1 VPRIHSSGSRG
12 EPHTMTD
19 SETWKRAEDLYHAAL
34 EQEEERR
41 RLPGTGVR
49 RGRDA
54 AAGGEVA
61 SGIRPDCQ
69 ALPGVASGRS
79 GHTGT
84 EVRGCWRRA
93 APVALRDRVPAS
105 VRGDGRGLPVRRT
118 CSTSASA
125 RPRRKA
131 SARPRDPPRRRVR
144 RELGRAGEL
153 GLSGLLSVTPGPHGG
168 DRSVWHGLAPAAV
181 SVDSHAKPATD
192 DRAQGLGV
200 LRTPEVPREER
211 TNASLFPGGALPP
224 IQFPIRR
231 FERPVEQAKPI
242 PPRHRLPAR
251 RLVALGRQA
260 VAQEQKKTNCQ

>member
-1 VPRIHSSGSRG
+1 MPRIHSSGSRG

-125 RPRRKA
+125 PPPRTSLRP
-131 SARPRDPPRRRVR
+131 SARSSASPSAARVGARRRAGTERIAQRHARAPWGGPVR
-144 RELGRAGEL
+144 LARARARSGVSRQPRQTSHRRPSPRARSAPHPRSAARGADECVTIPRGR
-153 GLSGLLSVTPGPHGG
+153 
-168 DRSVWHGLAPAAV
+168 PAA
-181 SVDSHAKPATD
+181 D
-192 DRAQGLGV
+192 
-200 LRTPEVPREER
+200 
-211 TNASLFPGGALPP
+211 
-224 IQFPIRR
+224 
-231 FERPVEQAKPI
+231 PI
-242 PPRHRLPAR
+242 PYSSFRAPGRTGEADPASTPSSGAAACRLGSA
-251 RLVALGRQA
+251 GRCSGA
-260 VAQEQKKTNCQ
+260 EED